1 MKGYPGAL
9 LVSASGAQLPTRVV
23 PGGSYSFTNLIPEP
37 VVLAAGETAY
47 FNLAYSDVPTG
58 TETSCPTAAQIQL
71 TPPGA
76 SDHDVVAVQFQAC
89 NDGTLTVSPVFA
101 AGSAGSQTTAP
112 HAG

>member
-9 LVSASGAQLPTRVV
+9 LVSASGSQLPTRVV
-23 PGGSYSFTNLIPEP
+23 PGGSYSFTNLTPAQ
-37 VVLAAGETAY
+37 VVLSAGQTAY

-58 TETSCPTAAQIQL
+58 TEASCPTAAQVQL

-89 NDGTLTVSPVFA
+89 NGGTLTVSPVFA
-101 AGSAGSQTTAP
+101 AGSPASQTTAP
-112 HAG
+112 HSG